1 MAEGAGPQSQV
12 RTLAPKVREELAPE
26 VFFELAD
33 HALGAS
39 GRPPLEASHK
49 EIVKVEDDDLVLQ
62 IVAGPGAGK
71 TEVLVWR
78 VLYELLVGVVD
89 PTRVMVTTFTRKAAQ
104 ELSVR
109 MVERTDDLLDAA
121 LAKGIAVDDPR
132 VHDLR
137 IGTIHSLCD
146 ELLTEFD
153 VEHLEEGKEVID
165 EVETRLRFLQCRAYA
180 FRENGSNLL
189 DDIFDLP
196 QLISLFRP
204 PWSNYMGGLDRVD
217 LSLAVINQH
226 IETWLPRCSESGTPN
241 GIETATGASGLT
253 EKLTTIQEKW
263 AQQLEEN
270 FTMDFALL
278 LQRFL
283 ERQHTLDGSLEHV
296 FVDEFQDTNPIQY
309 AIHLAWPRSQGV
321 KLTAVGDDDQALYRW
336 RGSDIAC
343 FDNLEP
349 DCAEAGLPYRRELL
363 EVNNRSSATIVDFAR
378 AFREATVLASDS
390 LDKTVVAPPSRDAG
404 APVRLVE
411 GKWIPVCEHVAAEID
426 ALGAGRISEIG
437 EEAAPSVAI
446 LMASTKE
453 ASTKKGNSA
462 ALDLRNA
469 LAARGLRV
477 FNPRNKAAA
486 AVGSPV
492 HDLLGLISYL
502 IDPVTMAP
510 AGKANP
516 STGKRRDVGVWATN
530 HDTEKAAFAVSARPR
545 FRVSNDH
552 AGIQK
557 RTIKR
562 DGGGIGVPGP
572 TFGPLLTTLDQMR
585 DDLVSRPEGSLKL
598 SLGGLVARLLS
609 MPPFRESGYS
619 VELFRQALFAQLLD
633 ANIAVTRTRGKK
645 SLENPMVPRRRDD
658 GKIVWP
664 DQYWSMLGAFGQL
677 VEAGSLDDLEVEA
690 FSEDAISLLTYHQAK
705 GLEFD
710 HVYVAMTGKEVDPSS
725 VLATMLFSGESPTY
739 KVVDEHP
746 TTKDKTVL
754 RSATA
759 DREREVYVAITRA
772 KQHLTVIHAPDDE
785 RPMMKLNA
793 GIESLFADKK
803 PKRSGRALIR
813 RWSA

>member
-1 MAEGAGPQSQV
+1 MAEGAARQPQV
-12 RTLAPKVREELAPE
+12 RTLAPKVREKLAPE
-26 VFFELAD
+26 AFFGLAD
-33 HALGAS
+33 DVLGAS
-39 GRPPLEASHK
+39 GRPPLESSHK
-49 EIVKVEDDDLVLQ
+49 AIVEVNDFDLVLQ

-78 VLYELLVGVVD
+78 VLYELLVGAVD
-89 PTRVMVTTFTRKAAQ
+89 PARVMVTTFTRKAAQ

-109 MVERTDDLLDAA
+109 MVERTDGLLEAA
-121 LAKGIAVDDPR
+121 LAKGIAVDDPQ

-153 VEHLEEGKEVID
+153 VEHMEEGKEVID
-165 EVETRLRFLQCRAYA
+165 EVETRLRFLQCRPYA
-180 FRENGSNLL
+180 FRENGKNLL
-189 DDIFDLP
+189 NDLFDLP

-241 GIETATGASGLT
+241 GIETATGPPGLT
-253 EKLTTIQEKW
+253 EMLTTIQEKW
-263 AQQLEEN
+263 ATQLEEN

-283 ERQHTLDGSLEHV
+283 ERQPNLEGSLEHV

-309 AIHLAWPRSQGV
+309 AIHLAWPKSQGV

-349 DCAEAGLPYRRELL
+349 DCAAAGLPYRRELL
-363 EVNNRSSATIVDFAR
+363 EVNNRSSGTIVDFAHS
-378 AFREATVLASDS
+378 FREATVLASDS
-390 LDKTVVAPPSRDAG
+390 LDKTVVAAPGKDIG
-404 APVRLVE
+404 EPVRLVE
-411 GKWIPVCEHVAAEID
+411 GGWIPICEHVAAEID
-426 ALGAGRISEIG
+426 ALGAGRMLEIG

-446 LMASTKE
+446 LMASTSE
-453 ASTKKGNSA
+453 VQSKKSNRP
-462 ALDLRNA
+462 ALDIRNA
-469 LAARGLRV
+469 LEARDLRI
-477 FNPRNKAAA
+477 FNPRNKSAARL
-486 AVGSPV
+486 GSPV

-502 IDPVTMAP
+502 IDPVTKGP
-510 AGKANP
+510 AGKVSK
-516 STGKRRDVGVWATN
+516 STGKRGLVGVWASN
-530 HDTEKAAFAVSARPR
+530 PEAEKAALAVSAPPP
-545 FRVSNDH
+545 FRISNDH
-552 AGIQK
+552 ASIQK
-557 RTIKR
+557 RTIKN

-572 TFGPLLTTLDQMR
+572 TFGPLLSMLDQMR
-585 DDLVSRPEGSLKL
+585 DDLVSRPEGQVKM

-609 MPPFRESGYS
+609 MPPFRNCGYT
-619 VELFRQALFAQLLD
+619 VELFRQALFTQLLD
-633 ANIAVTRTRGKK
+633 ANIAITRTKGKK
-645 SLENPMVPRRRDD
+645 SLENPMIPRRRAD
-658 GKIVWP
+658 GKIIWP

-677 VEAGSLDDLEVEA
+677 VEAGGQDDLEVEA

-725 VLATMLFSGESPTY
+725 VLATMLFSGQSPKY
-739 KVVDEHP
+739 KVVDDNP

-772 KQHLTVIHAPDDE
+772 KQHLTVLHAPDDE
-785 RPMMKLNA
+785 RPMMALNE
-793 GIESLFADKK
+793 GIESLFAGKK
-803 PKRSGRALIR
+803 AKRTGNVAIR
-813 RWSA
+813 RWSP